1 VQALTFFYSTRTPL
15 YDTKQQQQL
24 LTLFIMKYFTAL
36 SIVASMV
43 AAQGDM
49 QIMSL
54 SPAPAGAVTHTV
66 SASNSRTTNL
76 N

>member
-1 VQALTFFYSTRTPL
+1 
-15 YDTKQQQQL
+15 
-24 LTLFIMKYFTAL
+24 MKYFTAL
-36 SIVASMV
+36 PIVASMV

-66 SASNSRTTNL
+66 SESNNGTTNF